1 MEHVTVKLSKLF
13 SRLVEEMNLEFGLA
27 QIDGC
32 WARYSRLTS
41 LHTAKLMASAVADIG
56 LVTSLLATA
65 RDLFTVKV
73 VGTRGTVTALALPDG
88 NQVVVEL
95 LRRSKD
101 GRLLRY
107 LQFYAERVP
116 AYDALVAKLRTIC

>member
-1 MEHVTVKLSKLF
+1 METSRVGRLF
-13 SRLVEEMNLEFGLA
+13 NRLIEEMNLEFGLA
-27 QIDGC
+27 QIEGC

-41 LHTAKLMASAVADIG
+41 LRTAKLVANAVADVG

-73 VGTRGTVTALALPDG
+73 VGTRGTVTALTLPDG
-88 NQVVVEL
+88 DKVVVEL
-95 LRRSKD
+95 LRQSKD
-101 GRLLRY
+101 GRLLQY